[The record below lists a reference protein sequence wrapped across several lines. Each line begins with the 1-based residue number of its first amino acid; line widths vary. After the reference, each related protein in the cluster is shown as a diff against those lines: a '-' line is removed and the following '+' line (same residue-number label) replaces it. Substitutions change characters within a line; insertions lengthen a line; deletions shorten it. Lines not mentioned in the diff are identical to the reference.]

1 MEKKPEARRDGAV
14 DLVKSLAICAVL
26 LIHCSAN
33 HFASYEVGVNRWL
46 ATAFFGSVSRWAVP
60 AFLLCSGAL
69 MNDPDKD
76 VPLKKLF
83 SRYLLRLF
91 AALAAWAVFYELFR
105 MFTLRGSAPLET
117 LLRGA
122 AANLFYGNTYYHLYY
137 FYFVFALYLALPLTR
152 LAARFASG
160 GEQRYILA
168 IWFLS
173 GGVIRFFQYFWPLN
187 RMQASLL
194 YFVMP
199 AALLCPGLGLLGWY
213 MRAHPPRGWAGGLGL
228 FAAGFAVTMLGTWA
242 RSLRSGA
249 LDSFYLDGFGL
260 FVLVMAAGVFRLCQW
275 AAGRW
280 AGTPRPVRL
289 LSAASFCVYLVHPF
303 FQYLAVPDRF
313 LALPVYW
320 SVPLQAA
327 ALLALSLLAYG
338 ALSRIPVV
346 KRWLI

>member
-1 MEKKPEARRDGAV
+1 MEKKPDVRRDGAV

-33 HFASYEVGVNRWL
+33 HFANYEVGANRWL

-105 MFTLRGSAPLET
+105 VFTLRGSAPLGT

-213 MRAHPPRGWAGGLGL
+213 MRTHPPRGWAGGLGL

>member
-1 MEKKPEARRDGAV
+1 MEKKLDVRRDGAV

-33 HFASYEVGVNRWL
+33 HFASYEVGANRWL
-46 ATAFFGSVSRWAVP
+46 ATALFGSVSRWAVP

-275 AAGRW
+275 TAGRW
-280 AGTPRPVRL
+280 AETPRPVRL

-327 ALLALSLLAYG
+327 VLLALSLLAYG